1 IGSYFGGSVCVL
13 DLDSDYNT
21 DFLVV
26 GAPHYYQPH
35 PQREGRVYIYRLT
48 QELMLEK
55 VLEVCE
61 SARGWFGMTLA
72 AVADING
79 DLLQDL
85 AVGAPL
91 EDDQRG
97 AVYIYLGKH
106 EQGIRSQYSQVQL
119 QTSAPL
125 QSGTSPNICFH
136 YRQVEL
142 QTYALSK
149 AGYIYQHL
157 LPVQSGRTP
166 NICSQYSQVELQPSA
181 LIEDVHI

>member
-91 EDDQRG
+91 ENDQRG

-106 EQGIRSQYSQVQL
+106 EQGIRSQYSQYFGLAIDGVMDMGQDGL
-119 QTSAPL
+119 TDIAVGAQ
-125 QSGTSPNICFH
+125 GTI
-136 YRQVEL
+136 
-142 QTYALSK
+142 
-149 AGYIYQHL
+149 L
-157 LPVQSGRTP
+157 LFR
-166 NICSQYSQVELQPSA
+166 Y
-181 LIEDVHI
+181 